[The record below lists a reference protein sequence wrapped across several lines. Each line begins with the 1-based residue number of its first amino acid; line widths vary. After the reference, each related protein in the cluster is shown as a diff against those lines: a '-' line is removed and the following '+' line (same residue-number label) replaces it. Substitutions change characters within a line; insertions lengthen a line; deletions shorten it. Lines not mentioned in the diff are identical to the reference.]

1 MSKEENMALKV
12 IESATKLPFVK
23 VNREEFLVKVFKNTS
38 VRPSE
43 LLDYGPQELFTK
55 SELDKIARKVINA
68 NVLNHQVYL
77 LLLGCLE
84 DLQWQQLFPQMLH
97 NFMVLF

>member
-43 LLDYGPQELFTK
+43 LLD
-55 SELDKIARKVINA
+55 
-68 NVLNHQVYL
+68 
-77 LLLGCLE
+77 
-84 DLQWQQLFPQMLH
+84 
-97 NFMVLF
+97 